1 MNKTVKE
8 NIHQHLDAFE
18 LSAKQLSDFDDLE
31 NRVLQNV
38 ETLSPD
44 AGTNQSK
51 SYKGFAWPLLAS
63 VLLAGVLMATLLPLS
78 NYGGAKG
85 KTQQELIYA
94 IAAEVS
100 YNHLKLKP
108 LEVANTQLSN
118 VTQYFKKLDFNPL
131 GSSQVLGLS
140 SALIGGRY
148 CSIQG
153 NIAAQLRM
161 QDDKGAISTLF
172 ESRFNAEDF
181 GFLPKLEAQQAPV
194 SVHVDGQQVKLWVEK
209 GLVMALVSPISG

>member
-78 NYGGAKG
+78 NYGGTKG

>member
-1 MNKTVKE
+1 MSKTVKE
-8 NIHQHLDAFE
+8 NINEHLDAFE
-18 LSAKQLSDFDDLE
+18 LSSEQLSVLDDLE
-31 NRVLQNV
+31 SRVLKTA
-38 ETLSPD
+38 ETETGL
-44 AGTNQSK
+44 NKVK
-51 SYKGFAWPLLAS
+51 SYKRFSWPLVAS
-63 VLLAGVLMATLLPLS
+63 VLLVGVLMVTLLPLS
-78 NYGGAKG
+78 KIGGAEG
-85 KTQQELIYA
+85 RTQQELIYA
-94 IAAEVS
+94 IASEVS

-108 LEVANTQLSN
+108 LEVASNQLSN
-118 VTQYFKKLDFNPL
+118 VTQYLKKLDFNPL

-161 QDDKGAISTLF
+161 QDEKGAISTLF

-181 GFLPKLEAQQAPV
+181 GFLPKLEAQQAPI
-194 SVHVDGQQVKLWVEK
+194 SVHVDGQQVKIWVEK

>member
-1 MNKTVKE
+1 MSKTVKE
-8 NIHQHLDAFE
+8 NIHEYLDTFE
-18 LSAKQLSDFDDLE
+18 LSSQQLSNFDELE
-31 NRVLQNV
+31 SRILQPVKATPN
-38 ETLSPD
+38 
-44 AGTNQSK
+44 
-51 SYKGFAWPLLAS
+51 KGVMWSLVAS
-63 VLLAGVLMATLLPLS
+63 VLMVGVLMATLLPLS
-78 NYGGAKG
+78 NTG

-94 IAAEVS
+94 IASEVS

-108 LEVANTQLSN
+108 LEVTSTQLSG

-131 GSSQVLGLS
+131 GSVQVTALS
-140 SALIGGRY
+140 SRLIGGRY

-161 QDDKGAISTLF
+161 EDEKGAISTLF

-181 GFLPKLEAQQAPV
+181 DFLPKLEDKEVPV
-194 SVHVDGQQVKLWVEK
+194 SVHVDGQQVRLWVEK

>member
-8 NIHQHLDAFE
+8 NIHQHLGAFE
-18 LSAKQLSDFDDLE
+18 LSAKQLSNFDDLE
-31 NRVLQNV
+31 NRVLQNAQV
-38 ETLSPD
+38 VAHDTGLD
-44 AGTNQSK
+44 KSK

-63 VLLAGVLMATLLPLS
+63 VLLVGVLIATLLPLS
-78 NYGGAKG
+78 KIGGEG
-85 KTQQELIYA
+85 KAQQELIYA
-94 IAAEVS
+94 IASEVS

-108 LEVANTQLSN
+108 LEVASTQLSN

-181 GFLPKLEAQQAPV
+181 GFLPKLEAQQAPI
-194 SVHVDGQQVKLWVEK
+194 SVHVDGQHVKLWVEK